1 MFELA
6 CHTWGFSDLALE
18 DAVQTI
24 ARLGFNYLDLGSG
37 PHLDIDA
44 TAKNPRREILRIRML
59 LEDFHLQLTDL
70 YLLLPALASADDG
83 RRLYEVKLFERLLPF
98 ILELGFPGVTF
109 SPGIETPEITEA
121 RLPRPEAIQL
131 HPPERSPASAEI
143 VTYIRPQ
150 TPGGPTSD
158 VGDPAAFEHAV
169 DSFQRIVELAE
180 DTDLRISIEPHLDSV
195 AATPEKALALLEA
208 VPGLSLT
215 LDWAQFTAQGISP
228 REIEPLLQHA
238 AHVQVRQAARGR
250 LQTAYHEG
258 TLDLRQALALLIAN
272 DYRGAISIE
281 YMNRAGWHG
290 LAALDIV
297 RETGLVRDEIR
308 QIRQELLGGTRPHPS

>member
-44 TAKNPRREILRIRML
+44 AAKNPRREVTRISILL
-59 LEDFHLQLTDL
+59 DDFHLQITDL
-70 YLLLPALASADDG
+70 YLLLPALASADEG

-98 ILELGFPGVTF
+98 ILDLGVPGVTL

-121 RLPRPEAIQL
+121 RMPRPEAIHL
-131 HPPERSPASAEI
+131 HPPERTEENAEL
-143 VTYIRPQ
+143 VTYTRPHPSGGAGEPAN
-150 TPGGPTSD
+150 PG
-158 VGDPAAFEHAV
+158 AFENAI
-169 DSFQRIVELAE
+169 DSFQRIVELTE

-195 AATPEKALALLEA
+195 AATPDRALALVEA

-215 LDWAQFTAQGISP
+215 LDWAQFTAQGIAA

-238 AHVQVRQAARGR
+238 AHVQLRQAARGR
-250 LQTAYHEG
+250 LQTPYHEG
-258 TLDLRQALALLIAN
+258 TLDFRQVLSLLIAN

-308 QIRQELLGGTRPHPS
+308 LIRHELLGSA